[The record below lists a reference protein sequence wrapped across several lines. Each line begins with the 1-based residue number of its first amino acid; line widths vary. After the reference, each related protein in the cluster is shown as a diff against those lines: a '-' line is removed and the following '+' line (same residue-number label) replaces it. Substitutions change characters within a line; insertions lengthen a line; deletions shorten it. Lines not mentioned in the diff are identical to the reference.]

1 MLDFVAKRGDHYLPM
16 VKVLTL
22 ARYDHLTI
30 GVAASILPFLY
41 YQLTERL
48 RFSATIA
55 NRILGGLT
63 REVELLAGDVV
74 AAALSNPIEDLEDAV
89 QYACATAFGAELILT
104 RDRLGFIDLPIPSIS
119 PLAFISGKE
128 A

>member
-1 MLDFVAKRGDHYLPM
+1 M

-30 GVAASILPFLY
+30 GVAASIFPFLY

-63 REVELLAGDVV
+63 REVEVLAVDGDVV